1 MTTTPV
7 SDLRADDV
15 VPAGEKRVHLLRI
28 ELRRTMH
35 IERPFATKLSLR
47 GRALAPQEEQN
58 GLQ

>member
-1 MTTTPV
+1 VAAAPV

-35 IERPFATKLSLR
+35 IERPFAT
-47 GRALAPQEEQN
+47 
-58 GLQ
+58 